1 MGLKNKNIPKKE
13 SSTKNEANIVSEPVG
28 NYEKHPFFIKK
39 AKAAKE
45 FLSKVGLPDAISE
58 KVKV

>member
-1 MGLKNKNIPKKE
+1 MCARDKKQILKKGQNSPVPVVTE
-13 SSTKNEANIVSEPVG
+13 TVG

-45 FLSKVGLPDAISE
+45 ILRKVGLPSTLVQKT
-58 KVKV
+58 KV